1 MSAFTSDKL
10 GGGNAALGHSA
21 LAAGT
26 TTTTTFGAIAY
37 RIGAKTYT
45 KAAGSN
51 TATPTTDAVTGSA
64 FVALQIGDAC
74 VFVFGLNAA
83 GTLLCAQGPVE
94 SNSDYLGGQV
104 ALEFPTLPET
114 FCPIGYEVVQVGS
127 TGSAWTMGVSNQA
140 TVTGVTKTFQSVA
153 FLPNQPIAA

>member
-51 TATPTTDAVTGSA
+51 TATPTTDAVTGAA
-64 FVALQIGDAC
+64 FVALALGDAC
-74 VFVFGLNAA
+74 VFVFGFNA
-83 GTLLCAQGPVE
+83 GGDFLCAQGPVI
-94 SNSDYLGGQV
+94 SDYEWANGIQ
-104 ALEFPTLPET
+104 AAEFPTLPDT
-114 FCPIGYEVVQVGS
+114 FCPIGYE
-127 TGSAWTMGVSNQA
+127 
-140 TVTGVTKTFQSVA
+140 
-153 FLPNQPIAA
+153 